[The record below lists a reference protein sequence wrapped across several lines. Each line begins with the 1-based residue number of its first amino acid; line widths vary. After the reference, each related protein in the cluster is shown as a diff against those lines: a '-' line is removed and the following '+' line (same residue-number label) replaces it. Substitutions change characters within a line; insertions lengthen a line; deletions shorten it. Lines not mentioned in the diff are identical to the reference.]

1 MGETPPYGLDATA
14 VTKGDQR
21 RRKSGKQDKSKTP
34 VKKPLRELDLATDK
48 NDSYVRVRLVRDAGI
63 AQIQSFVGRL
73 HARDPR
79 RYENRDR
86 HQKRAKSR
94 SIRTLQEIARS
105 TKLDS
110 LLTLTFR
117 EETDIKTAKKHWQQ
131 AIRSHKVKPVGPY
144 IVVPENGGENGR
156 LHLHVLLRRHGATRI
171 AGFWRHGHLALNDL
185 DFEDLDTMCAYL
197 GKFFAEPDRPAG
209 RRYWASRGIKPPITS
224 MRAMSEEEAMQRI
237 KEVAGDKDA
246 EVRHDIISAFG
257 RFVDLRWEPGEK

>member
-1 MGETPPYGLDATA
+1 

-21 RRKSGKQDKSKTP
+21 RRKSGKRDKSKTP
-34 VKKPLRELDLATDK
+34 AKKPLRELDLATDTD
-48 NDSYVRVRLVRDAGI
+48 NSHVRVRMVRDAGI

-73 HARDPR
+73 HAREPH
-79 RYENRDR
+79 RYENKDR

-105 TKLDS
+105 ARLDS

-131 AIRSHKVKPVGPY
+131 AIRSRKVKPVGPY

-156 LHLHVLLRRHGATRI
+156 LHLHVLVRRHGATRI
-171 AGFWRHGHLALNDL
+171 AGFWRHGHFALNDL

-197 GKFFAEPDRPAG
+197 GKFFAETDRPAG
-209 RRYWASRGIKPPITS
+209 RRYWASRGIKPPIDTIFA
-224 MRAMSEEEAMQRI
+224 RSEEDAMQRI
-237 KEVAGDKDA
+237 TEVAGDKDA

-257 RFVDLRWEPGEK
+257 RFIDLRWEPGEQ

>member
-1 MGETPPYGLDATA
+1 

-21 RRKSGKQDKSKTP
+21 RRKSGKRDKSKTP
-34 VKKPLRELDLATDK
+34 AKKPLRELDLATDK

-79 RYENRDR
+79 RYENKDR

-171 AGFWRHGHLALNDL
+171 AGFWCHGHLALNDL

-224 MRAMSEEEAMQRI
+224 IRAMSEEDAMQRI

-246 EVRHDIISAFG
+246 EVCHDIISGFG